1 MPSAEWYAARRREK
15 LETHQNALPSEERMV
30 NRTDWDEEF
39 GANLCVTTARAREDA
54 KKKFLALAIDPAVS
68 ICETPDQALAYF
80 TPNGPPFTVEVM
92 RKFAEAIAISSR
104 PLLVDGVL
112 SARSCAHTLITL
124 WSASKAARNPVHPD
138 VKEATLHYIYGPLV
152 TKGLIHTM
160 AKEKA
165 TAIPEDLS
173 AFIKVLFSPRFA
185 ITVSST
191 REVLLLA
198 LFVCLQIDCSS
209 RVSELVVPTLNTEDT
224 KAYKAKHPEKA
235 FLWSSVEIYAYPH
248 HGPGGSVTLRARL
261 TFRGIKDVSKKGYR
275 VKRIPL
281 RLLPPSNVAEDSLF
295 WLVTLGLIDG
305 VFNGISSWNDI
316 DQLQPGEKG
325 LMLRVKYPFREYPVL
340 RPTKYHAT
348 VGDDLVSKDQMS
360 SHQILNRLHKLS
372 QTCGLKHAMLPNVLR
387 RSSADLLAL
396 TVTPEE
402 RKARMGH
409 SENSQVY
416 WGAYRNT
423 TSTVDFQALR
433 HDVDKTNVATMS
445 SVFLN
450 TDDPPP
456 SCVSDEGM
464 TDILNDPD
472 LVAISVE
479 QSDLLDELLT
489 QHGSMESAQTQSP
502 ARHGRYQTLRKKHA
516 EKLRNLE
523 AQRYKS
529 EYKAWWAAKEGRSE
543 HSEPETPVSGTRVD
557 QLLVESQDQDDQ
569 VSKSAVPIDPRLLEE
584 AEAEASAAAA
594 SLAKGLDDVDE
605 NGNDPADS
613 METVRKAVGSHEKLS
628 ISSKKP
634 RKFVKSD
641 EDVPRYTLIDSLP
654 VLLYERAG
662 HFSWAEI
669 SAVCTTVFNH
679 LHSPGRFYP
688 NQEPLPGTWACRFC
702 GLSFLGD
709 ELPKGNPPEYH
720 SYVCEGERRKDAE
733 YARINS
739 PIVADQICPLG
750 NCSYKLRNMTDVKFI
765 SHVRSEKKHYSN
777 DPEPEFLCSNH
788 DAPLVLDMLEEV
800 HVQAHVNAGDAAAT
814 ITQHGLCGSTRSMI
828 LVHPGFCIFCVH
840 DTHLSVLT
848 RFRVFSRT
856 EPLLQ
861 HVADHVMEIT
871 DAISCPAVGSTPE
884 GLPQCDEAATFG
896 AAEMGAHLEEKH
908 GIRQV
913 PSARASRQQKKA
925 SQQDDLDGVQAEGKR
940 KPAKEIQETSEAIAE
955 EQNLDVGEGKA
966 KKRKTGVRQPLGELD
981 ANSASMKL

>member
-1 MPSAEWYAARRREK
+1 
-15 LETHQNALPSEERMV
+15 
-30 NRTDWDEEF
+30 
-39 GANLCVTTARAREDA
+39 
-54 KKKFLALAIDPAVS
+54 
-68 ICETPDQALAYF
+68 
-80 TPNGPPFTVEVM
+80 
-92 RKFAEAIAISSR
+92 
-104 PLLVDGVL
+104 
-112 SARSCAHTLITL
+112 
-124 WSASKAARNPVHPD
+124 
-138 VKEATLHYIYGPLV
+138 
-152 TKGLIHTM
+152 
-160 AKEKA
+160 
-165 TAIPEDLS
+165 
-173 AFIKVLFSPRFA
+173 
-185 ITVSST
+185 
-191 REVLLLA
+191 
-198 LFVCLQIDCSS
+198 
-209 RVSELVVPTLNTEDT
+209 
-224 KAYKAKHPEKA
+224 
-235 FLWSSVEIYAYPH
+235 
-248 HGPGGSVTLRARL
+248 
-261 TFRGIKDVSKKGYR
+261 
-275 VKRIPL
+275 
-281 RLLPPSNVAEDSLF
+281 
-295 WLVTLGLIDG
+295 
-305 VFNGISSWNDI
+305 
-316 DQLQPGEKG
+316 
-325 LMLRVKYPFREYPVL
+325 
-340 RPTKYHAT
+340 
-348 VGDDLVSKDQMS
+348 
-360 SHQILNRLHKLS
+360 
-372 QTCGLKHAMLPNVLR
+372 
-387 RSSADLLAL
+387 
-396 TVTPEE
+396 
-402 RKARMGH
+402 
-409 SENSQVY
+409 
-416 WGAYRNT
+416 
-423 TSTVDFQALR
+423 
-433 HDVDKTNVATMS
+433 MS

-613 METVRKAVGSHEKLS
+613 METVQEAVGSHEKLS

-662 HFSWAEI
+662 HFSWAKI

-750 NCSYKLRNMTDVKFI
+750 NCSYKLRNITDVKFI

-788 DAPLVLDMLEEV
+788 DAPLVFHSPNDLRVHSIMTHSAPRDILPRGSWHSLLYFCPFCQVFISRLDMLEEV

-884 GLPQCDEAATFG
+884 GLPQCDEFG